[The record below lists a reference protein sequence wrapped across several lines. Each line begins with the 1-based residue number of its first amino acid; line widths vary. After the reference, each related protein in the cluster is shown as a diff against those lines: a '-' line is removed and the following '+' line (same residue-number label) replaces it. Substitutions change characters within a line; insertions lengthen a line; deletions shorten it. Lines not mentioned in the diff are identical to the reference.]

1 MLFKLIIAKVIMEDF
16 MVHRDIVLVSYLF
29 VIIVGHWVFWVEHFF
44 LHIYWNLFQVTL
56 KTVYRENLSSVKIN
70 RGK

>member
-29 VIIVGHWVFWVEHFF
+29 LMVFSHWV
-44 LHIYWNLFQVTL
+44 FQVTL
-56 KTVYRENLSSVKIN
+56 NIVYGENLSSVKIN
-70 RGK
+70 PRRK

>member
-29 VIIVGHWVFWVEHFF
+29 LMVFGH
-44 LHIYWNLFQVTL
+44 
-56 KTVYRENLSSVKIN
+56 
-70 RGK
+70 